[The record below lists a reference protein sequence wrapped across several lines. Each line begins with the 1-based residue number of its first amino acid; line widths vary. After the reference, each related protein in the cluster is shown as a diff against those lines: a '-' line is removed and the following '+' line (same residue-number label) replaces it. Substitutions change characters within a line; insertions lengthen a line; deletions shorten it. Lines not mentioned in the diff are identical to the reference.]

1 MERAPMDDGQKPSQ
15 NDHELRITA
24 LERAM
29 TGIEA
34 EIRQL
39 RQHMND
45 GFALLRDA
53 LAEIVKRLDRQ
64 DDRMDRF
71 EKKLDKI
78 EGRVDRFELRVDARF
93 DKMDARFDKM
103 DARFDQM
110 ASLLRWAI
118 GLMLAVLVA
127 VLGGEISLLGVVLQR
142 LL

>member
-1 MERAPMDDGQKPSQ
+1 MERAPMDDGKKPSQ
-15 NDHELRITA
+15 NDHEPRITA

-29 TGIEA
+29 TGVEA

-45 GFALLRDA
+45 GFALLREA

-64 DDRMDRF
+64 DDRTDRL
-71 EKKLDKI
+71 EA
-78 EGRVDRFELRVDARF
+78 RVDRLETR
-93 DKMDARFDKM
+93 MDV
-103 DARFDQM
+103 RFDQM

-118 GLMLAVLVA
+118 SLLIAVLLALFGAGV
-127 VLGGEISLLGVVLQR
+127 SLFTMFVQR

>member
-1 MERAPMDDGQKPSQ
+1 MDRAPMDDDKKPSQ
-15 NDHELRITA
+15 NDYGTRITA

-29 TGIEA
+29 TGVEA

-53 LAEIVKRLDRQ
+53 IGEIVKRLDRQ

-71 EKKLDKI
+71 DLRMDRLDTKMDRL
-78 EGRVDRFELRVDARF
+78 ETRVDRLETR
-93 DKMDARFDKM
+93 M

-118 GLMLAVLVA
+118 GLLVA
-127 VLGGEISLLGVVLQR
+127 VLIAMLGAGVSLAGLFAEHLH
-142 LL
+142 

>member
-1 MERAPMDDGQKPSQ
+1 MDRAPMDDDKKPSQ
-15 NDHELRITA
+15 NDHGTRITA

-29 TGIEA
+29 TGVEA

-53 LAEIVKRLDRQ
+53 IGEIVKRLDRQ

-71 EKKLDKI
+71 DTRMDRLET
-78 EGRVDRFELRVDARF
+78 RVDRLETR
-93 DKMDARFDKM
+93 M

-118 GLMLAVLVA
+118 GLLVA
-127 VLGGEISLLGVVLQR
+127 VLIAMLGAGVSLVGLFAQHLH
-142 LL
+142 

>member
-1 MERAPMDDGQKPSQ
+1 MERAPMDDDKEPSQ
-15 NDHELRITA
+15 NSHESRISA

-29 TGIEA
+29 TGVES

-53 LAEIVKRLDRQ
+53 IGEVAKRLDRQ
-64 DDRMDRF
+64 DDRMDR
-71 EKKLDKI
+71 LDTRMDRL
-78 EGRVDRFELRVDARF
+78 ETRVERVETRVDRLETR
-93 DKMDARFDKM
+93 M

-118 GLMLAVLVA
+118 GLIVA
-127 VLGGEISLLGVVLQR
+127 VMIAMLGVGVSLVGVLAQR
-142 LL
+142 VL

>member
-15 NDHELRITA
+15 NDHETRIAA

-39 RQHMND
+39 RQHMDD
-45 GFALLRDA
+45 GFTLLRDA
-53 LAEIVKRLDRQ
+53 IGKIVKRLDRQ

-71 EKKLDKI
+71 DVRMDRLETQV
-78 EGRVDRFELRVDARF
+78 ERSHMRVDRPESR
-93 DKMDARFDKM
+93 M

-110 ASLLRWAI
+110 AAMLRWAI
-118 GLMLAVLVA
+118 GLLVA
-127 VLGGEISLLGVVLQR
+127 VLIAMLGAGVSLVGVLVQR